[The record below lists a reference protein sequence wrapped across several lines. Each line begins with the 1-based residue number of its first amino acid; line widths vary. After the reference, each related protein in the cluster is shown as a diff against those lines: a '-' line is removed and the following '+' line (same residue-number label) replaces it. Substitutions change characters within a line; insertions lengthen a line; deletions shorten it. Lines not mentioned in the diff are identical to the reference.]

1 MVKKILFITIFFWS
15 VSVILSAQTQ
25 SNSSPCIPCE
35 QLKELRLPDVTILEA
50 KETNEGHCRIL
61 GRISKEINFELLLP
75 KNWNNRFL
83 MGGGG
88 GFVGTITNQF
98 RYSVDAGFATVGTDT
113 GHEGPIQLAS
123 WALNNMERELNFGRL
138 AVHRTATV
146 SKAILK
152 VFYCTNPI
160 YSYFL
165 GASRGGG
172 QAMVEAQFYPE
183 DFDGIVAFAPAIS
196 WPAFGAK
203 FVQNIQKIYPDS
215 KVLNNP
221 VITLDNL
228 RLLQYFI
235 LKQCDGFDGI
245 EDSIINDPEYCK
257 FDFSALPICKDNKV
271 NSGCFTSQQL
281 EAIKTIYSPLI
292 IQKDTVYPGFPL
304 GGENEPEGWRLWI
317 TGSDTAKKI
326 QCLQYYFGTEIFKY
340 FVFNDPNWDYTKYD
354 FLNYF
359 KDTKYASSFL
369 DASQTDYSEFKKR
382 GGKLIL
388 VHGWSDPALSAFATI
403 NHYKAL
409 SQKDKDLRSYAR
421 LFLLPGVLHYEGG
434 PGPDKADWIK
444 AITGWVEKNEAPE
457 RVVVS
462 KIIDKKIVM
471 TRPIYPYP
479 KKVRYDGTG
488 NPKQE
493 SSFIL
498 IKGQ

>member
-1 MVKKILFITIFFWS
+1 MVKKILFITILLWS
-15 VSVILSAQTQ
+15 VSTILSAKAH

-35 QLKELRLPDVTILEA
+35 KLKELQLPDVTILEA
-50 KETNEGHCRIL
+50 KETAEGHCRVI
-61 GRISKEINFELLLP
+61 GRISKEIKFELLLP

-98 RYSVDAGFATVGTDT
+98 RYCVDSGFATVGTDT

-146 SKAILK
+146 SKAIIN
-152 VFYCTNPI
+152 VFYCSNPL

-172 QAMVEAQFYPE
+172 QALVEAQFYPE
-183 DFDGIVAFAPAIS
+183 DFNGIVAFAPAIS

-203 FVQNIQKIYPDS
+203 FVQNIQNIYPDS
-215 KVLNNP
+215 KDLNHP
-221 VITLDNL
+221 VVTLDNL
-228 RLLQYFI
+228 ELLQYSV
-235 LKQCDGFDGI
+235 LQQCDGLDGI
-245 EDSIINDPEYCK
+245 NDSIINDPEDCK
-257 FDFSALPICKDNKV
+257 FDFSVLPVCPDNKA
-271 NSGCFTSQQL
+271 NPGCFTTQQL
-281 EAIKTIYSPLI
+281 SAIKTIYSPLI
-292 IQKDTVYPGFPL
+292 VQKDTIYPGFPL
-304 GGENEPEGWRLWI
+304 GGENESEGWRLWI
-317 TGSDTAKKI
+317 TGSDTASKI

-340 FVFNDPNWDYTKYD
+340 FVFNDPDWDYTKYD
-354 FLNYF
+354 FSNYF

-369 DASQTDYSEFKKR
+369 DATQTDYSEFKKR
-382 GGKLIL
+382 EGKLIL

-409 SQKDKDLRSYAR
+409 EQKDKDLRSYAR

-444 AITGWVEKNEAPE
+444 FITGWVEKGEAPE

-479 KKVRYDGTG
+479 KKVKYNRTG
-488 NPKQE
+488 NPNQE

-498 IKGQ
+498 IKEP